1 MIENIK
7 KRNMKLNVRKAAYWV
22 MVASYLQIA
31 AALLVAFL
39 YIQGENISTTIMMA
53 VLVILV
59 IAGNFLLMRNAK
71 IILSTRQALNEQW
84 INMTEILSSE
94 ADLNNKMRAQ
104 RHDFL
109 NHLQVVSSLVQLE
122 EYSEANKYLSKI
134 IGDIKQVGQL
144 LRTSNVAINAL
155 LAAKAVDAT
164 KNQVVLKFH
173 ISAKLK
179 DIPIEDWQFCRVL
192 ANLIDN
198 AIYEAKKVKGEVH
211 LSLRED
217 ETTLYFSVEN
227 DGDIISDEMK
237 KKIFEPGYTTKGDE
251 GTGMGL
257 YIVRQTLE
265 DNNGTM
271 ELESEDGRTR
281 FFGYIVASDKSE
293 PENDI

>member
-1 MIENIK
+1 MMQNIK
-7 KRNMKLNVRKAAYWV
+7 KRNIKLNVRKAAYWV

-39 YIQGENISTTIMMA
+39 YLRGENVSTTIMMA

-84 INMTEILSSE
+84 INMTEILHSE
-94 ADLNNKMRAQ
+94 AELNNKLRAQ

-109 NHLQVVSSLVQLE
+109 NHLQVVSSLVQLK
-122 EYSEANKYLSKI
+122 EYDEANKYLAKI
-134 IGDIKQVGQL
+134 FGDVKQIGQL
-144 LRTSNVAINAL
+144 LRTSNPAVNAL

-164 KNQVVLKFH
+164 KNKVILNFH

-179 DIPIEDWQFCRVL
+179 DIPIEDWELCRIL
-192 ANLIDN
+192 SNLIDN
-198 AIYEAKKVKGEVH
+198 AIYEAKKTYGEVH
-211 LSLRED
+211 LTLRED
-217 ETTLYFSVEN
+217 DNALYFSVEN
-227 DGDIISDEMK
+227 DGNEISDEMK
-237 KKIFEPGYTTKGDE
+237 KKIFEPGYTTKGED

-257 YIVRQTLE
+257 YIVNQTLE
-265 DNNGTM
+265 ENNGTM
-271 ELESEDGRTR
+271 ELESSDGRTR